1 MTDFDPET
9 INARAAALQEATG
22 ERLSRMKRRNEAL
35 LQAQSRMKSTTATA
49 TSPDNAVQ
57 ATVDSGGMLI
67 DLRISPTA
75 RGDIARL
82 VLDTAQRAAA
92 QIRSETHRLHEQL
105 RVEGVLR
112 DIPLLPP
119 PPPAPP
125 PPAPPPTPS
134 GSAPPRPA
142 SSRPAP
148 SRPKPASRDDDDDE
162 PRAVLRDESW

>member
-35 LQAQSRMKSTTATA
+35 LQAQSRMRSTTATA

-67 DLRISPTA
+67 DLRVSPTA

-105 RVEGVLR
+105 RAEGVLR

-119 PPPAPP
+119 QPTSPP
-125 PPAPPPTPS
+125 PS
-134 GSAPPRPA
+134 GSALPR
-142 SSRPAP
+142 SAP

>member
-1 MTDFDPET
+1 
-9 INARAAALQEATG
+9 
-22 ERLSRMKRRNEAL
+22 MKRRNEAL

-57 ATVDSGGMLI
+57 VTVDAGGMLI
-67 DLRISPTA
+67 DLRVSPTA

-92 QIRSETHRLHEQL
+92 QVRSETHRLHEQL
-105 RVEGVLR
+105 RAEGVLR
-112 DIPLLPP
+112 DLPLLPP
-119 PPPAPP
+119 QPTSPP
-125 PPAPPPTPS
+125 PS
-134 GSAPPRPA
+134 GSALP
-142 SSRPAP
+142 RPAP